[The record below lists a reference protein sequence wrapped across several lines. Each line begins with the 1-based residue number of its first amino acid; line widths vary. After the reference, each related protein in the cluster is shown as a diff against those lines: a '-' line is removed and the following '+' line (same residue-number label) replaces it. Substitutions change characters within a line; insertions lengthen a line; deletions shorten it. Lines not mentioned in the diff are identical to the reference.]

1 MLLNLIFISC
11 HPTPMYNMSVICDYM
26 LPNKFI
32 PMGTH
37 GRRLW
42 RGQGQVVEEDKAAI
56 DVARTDK

>member
-1 MLLNLIFISC
+1 
-11 HPTPMYNMSVICDYM
+11 MYNMSVICDYM